1 MMHQSMRVL
10 IKVAVVAACA
20 ALLSSEPVPLHAAPL
35 LLSQPDAV
43 TPDGGR
49 YYGPLAGGMLQ
60 GHGRIEWDNGSRYE
74 GGFAHG
80 FFSGHGRLESRS
92 GSVYEGEFV
101 KGLMEG
107 HGRMTMVDGSI
118 YEGEFANDAFNGRG
132 RNVLANGDTYEG
144 TFENGHLEGQGNY
157 VGNGFTYR
165 GEFAH
170 GQFAGTG
177 ELVYED
183 GRTYRGQLR
192 DGQMQGRGK
201 LTNDNG
207 DIYEGDFDRDQ
218 FTGNGTFTRKDGTS
232 HQGAFVKWIPQGR
245 GTYSDGRGNVYEGEF
260 VNGSL
265 NGTGRVT
272 GKEGNRYDGEFKE
285 WRFQGRGVLR
295 LASGDVYTGAFA
307 DGLYEGEGTLVYA
320 KARPDGR
327 TQDTG
332 TWHFGRLKGA
342 QDERRARV
350 SIESALYTQRA
361 LLDAA
366 LAAVAPRDPDR
377 INLYFLGI
385 AGDGSQEV
393 FRREVDFVRAE
404 FDRSYGTQGRS
415 LSLINSRNT
424 LDSAPMA
431 TMTSIR
437 EALSVIASRM
447 DKEKDILF
455 VYLTSHGSEEHDLTL
470 DVDGMNL
477 RNLPAKELGSLLA
490 ATGVRWK
497 VVVVSACY
505 AGGFIDFLKD
515 DSTFAIAAA
524 RRDRRSFGCADEN
537 DFTYFGRA
545 YFKDALPESD
555 SFEQAFHK
563 AETLVSEWEERDQTA
578 AGKKDEASNSYP
590 QMYETPA
597 IEAYLKTWRKQS
609 VRLQ

>member
-1 MMHQSMRVL
+1 MRAFIKIVL
-10 IKVAVVAACA
+10 LAVCA
-20 ALLSSEPVPLHAAPL
+20 ALSSEPAPL
-35 LLSQPDAV
+35 WAVGSSVTQPDAV

-49 YYGPLAGGMLQ
+49 YYGPLVDGMRQ
-60 GHGRIEWDNGSRYE
+60 GHGRIEWNNGS
-74 GGFAHG
+74 
-80 FFSGHGRLESRS
+80 S
-92 GSVYEGEFV
+92 YEGEFEQ
-101 KGLMEG
+101 GLYSSHGRLKSSDGSVYDGAFVDGTMTG
-107 HGRMTMVDGSI
+107 HGHMTELDGSI
-118 YEGEFANDAFNGRG
+118 YEGEFTNDAFNGHG
-132 RNVLANGDTYEG
+132 RNVAANGDVSEG
-144 TFENGHLEGQGNY
+144 NFENGHLEGQGSF
-157 VGNGFTYR
+157 VGGGLIYH
-165 GEFAH
+165 GEFSQ
-170 GQFAGTG
+170 GLFAGTG
-177 ELVYED
+177 ELVYDE
-183 GRTYRGQLR
+183 GRVYQGQLR
-192 DGQMQGRGK
+192 NGRLQGKGR
-201 LTNDNG
+201 LTNSNG
-207 DIYEGDFDRDQ
+207 DIYEGDFDQDQ
-218 FTGNGTFTRKDGTS
+218 FTGNGTVTRKDGST
-232 HQGAFVKWIPQGR
+232 HRGAFEKWIAHGR
-245 GTYSDGRGNVYEGEF
+245 GTYTDGVGNVYEGEF
-260 VNGSL
+260 VHGALS
-265 NGTGRVT
+265 GTGLVT
-272 GKEGNRYDGEFKE
+272 GKDGNRYDGEFKA
-285 WRFQGRGVLR
+285 WRFNGHGALR
-295 LASGDVYTGAFA
+295 LASGDVYTGAFV
-307 DGLYEGEGTLVYA
+307 DGMYEGEGTLVYA
-320 KARPDGR
+320 KPRADGR
-327 TQDTG
+327 TQDSG

-342 QDERRARV
+342 EDDRRTRV
-350 SIESALYTQRA
+350 SVESALYNQRA

-366 LAAVAPRDPDR
+366 LAGVGPRDPNR

-477 RNLPAKELGSLLA
+477 RSLPAKELGSLLA

-505 AGGFIDFLKD
+505 AGGFIDYLKD
-515 DSTFAIAAA
+515 DSTLAIAAA

-545 YFKDALPESD
+545 YFKESLPESD

-563 AETLVSEWEERDQTA
+563 AETLVAQWEERDQTA
-578 AGKKDEASNSYP
+578 AGKKDESSNSYP
-590 QMYETPA
+590 QMYDTPA

-609 VRLQ
+609 ARPQ

>member
-1 MMHQSMRVL
+1 M
-10 IKVAVVAACA
+10 
-20 ALLSSEPVPLHAAPL
+20 
-35 LLSQPDAV
+35 D
-43 TPDGGR
+43 T
-49 YYGPLAGGMLQ
+49 Q
-60 GHGRIEWDNGSRYE
+60 GH
-74 GGFAHG
+74 
-80 FFSGHGRLESRS
+80 
-92 GSVYEGEFV
+92 
-101 KGLMEG
+101 
-107 HGRMTMVDGSI
+107 
-118 YEGEFANDAFNGRG
+118 
-132 RNVLANGDTYEG
+132 
-144 TFENGHLEGQGNY
+144 
-157 VGNGFTYR
+157 
-165 GEFAH
+165 
-170 GQFAGTG
+170 
-177 ELVYED
+177 
-183 GRTYRGQLR
+183 
-192 DGQMQGRGK
+192 
-201 LTNDNG
+201 
-207 DIYEGDFDRDQ
+207 
-218 FTGNGTFTRKDGTS
+218 
-232 HQGAFVKWIPQGR
+232 
-245 GTYSDGRGNVYEGEF
+245 GTYSDGKGNVYEGEF

-350 SIESALYTQRA
+350 SVESALYMQRA

-515 DSTFAIAAA
+515 DSTLAIAAA

-563 AETLVSEWEERDQTA
+563 AETLVQQWEERDQTA
-578 AGKKDEASNSYP
+578 AGKKDEATNSYP
-590 QMYETPA
+590 QMYDTPA
-597 IEAYLKTWRKQS
+597 IEAYLKTWRKQTHALTAYYRHPRES
-609 VRLQ
+609 GDPFATVKEPMDSRFRGNDEFGFVTSSLLPGILPALPRQQRLDLAAVDQPLHVACPANQHALDEHHRKRRPAGPHLERVAALPRAEVAAVAQVLVGDACGVERLARLLRMRVLLHADHDHIVRGHRRLDLADDARVTVRDRLPDLRVNVRFVEHVAGHRFP

>member
-1 MMHQSMRVL
+1 MRAF
-10 IKVAVVAACA
+10 IKIAVVAACA
-20 ALLSSEPVPLHAAPL
+20 GLLSSEPARLQAAPL
-35 LLSQPDAV
+35 SVTQPDAV

-49 YYGPLAGGMLQ
+49 YYGPLVGGMRQ
-60 GHGRIEWDNGSRYE
+60 GQGRIEWDNGSRYE
-74 GGFAHG
+74 GEFAQG
-80 FFSGHGRLESRS
+80 FFSGHGRLESSS

-101 KGLMEG
+101 KGMMAG
-107 HGRMTMVDGSI
+107 RGRMVMVDGSI

-132 RNVLANGDTYEG
+132 RLVFVNGNIYEG
-144 TFENGHLEGQGNY
+144 NFEKGHLEGPGSY

-170 GQFAGTG
+170 GQLGGAG

-183 GRTYRGQLR
+183 GRTYRGQLH
-192 DGQMQGRGK
+192 DGQMQGSGK
-201 LTNDNG
+201 LNNVNG

-218 FTGNGTFTRKDGTS
+218 FTGNGTFTRQDGST
-232 HQGAFVKWIPQGR
+232 HRGAFVKWIPHGR
-245 GTYSDGRGNVYEGEF
+245 GTYSDGMGNVYEGEF
-260 VNGSL
+260 VHGALS
-265 NGTGRVT
+265 GTGRVT
-272 GKEGNRYDGEFKE
+272 GKAGNRYDGEFKE
-285 WRFQGRGVLR
+285 WQFHGHGVLR

-327 TQDTG
+327 AQDTG

-350 SIESALYTQRA
+350 SVESALYKQRA

-393 FRREVDFVRAE
+393 FHREVDFVRAE

-415 LSLINSRNT
+415 LALINSRNT

-477 RNLPAKELGSLLA
+477 RNLPAKELGSLLT

-505 AGGFIDFLKD
+505 AGGFIDYLKD
-515 DSTFAIAAA
+515 DSTLAIAAS

-545 YFKDALPESD
+545 YFKEALPESD

-563 AETLVSEWEERDQTA
+563 AETRVQEWEERDQTA

-590 QMYETPA
+590 QMYDTPA
-597 IEAYLKTWRKQS
+597 IEAYLRAWRKQS
-609 VRLQ
+609 ARQR

>member
-1 MMHQSMRVL
+1 MRAF
-10 IKVAVVAACA
+10 IKIAVVAVCA
-20 ALLSSEPVPLHAAPL
+20 GLLSSQPAPLHAAPL
-35 LLSQPDAV
+35 SVTQPDAV

-49 YYGPLAGGMLQ
+49 YYGPLVGGMRQ
-60 GHGRIEWDNGSRYE
+60 GHGRIEWDNRSRYE
-74 GGFAHG
+74 GEFAQG
-80 FFSGHGRLESRS
+80 FFSGHGRLESGS

-101 KGLMEG
+101 NGMMAG

-118 YEGEFANDAFNGRG
+118 YEGEFANDTFNGRG
-132 RNVLANGDTYEG
+132 RLVFVNGNIYEG
-144 TFENGHLEGQGNY
+144 NFENGHLEGQGNY
-157 VGNGFTYR
+157 AGSGIIYR
-165 GEFAH
+165 GEFEH

-183 GRTYRGQLR
+183 GRIYRGQFH
-192 DGQMQGRGK
+192 DGQMQGSGK
-201 LTNDNG
+201 LNNVNG

-218 FTGNGTFTRKDGTS
+218 FTGNGTFTRQDGST
-232 HQGAFVKWIPQGR
+232 HRGAFVKWIPHGR
-245 GTYSDGRGNVYEGEF
+245 GTYSDGMGNVYEGEF
-260 VNGSL
+260 VQGAL
-265 NGTGRVT
+265 TGTGRVT
-272 GKEGNRYDGEFKE
+272 GKAGNRYDGDFKE
-285 WRFQGRGVLR
+285 WRFDGRGVLR
-295 LASGDVYTGAFA
+295 LASGDVYTGGFA
-307 DGLYEGEGTLVYA
+307 NGVYEGEGTLVYA
-320 KARPDGR
+320 KALPDGR

-350 SIESALYTQRA
+350 TVESALYEQRA

-404 FDRSYGTQGRS
+404 FDRLYGTQGRS
-415 LSLINSRNT
+415 LSLVNSRNT
-424 LDSAPMA
+424 FDTAPMA
-431 TMTSIR
+431 TVTSIR
-437 EALSVIASRM
+437 EALNVIASRM

-455 VYLTSHGSEEHDLTL
+455 IYLTSHGSEEHDLTL
-470 DVDGMNL
+470 DVNGMNL

-490 ATGVRWK
+490 ATGIRWK

-505 AGGFIDFLKD
+505 SGGFIDYLKD
-515 DSTFAIAAA
+515 DSTLAIAAS

-545 YFKDALPESD
+545 YFKDSLPESD

-563 AETLVSEWEERDQTA
+563 AETLVQQWEERDQTA
-578 AGKKDEASNSYP
+578 AGKIDEASNSYP
-590 QMYETPA
+590 QMHDTPA
-597 IEAYLKTWRKQS
+597 IEAYLKAWRKQS